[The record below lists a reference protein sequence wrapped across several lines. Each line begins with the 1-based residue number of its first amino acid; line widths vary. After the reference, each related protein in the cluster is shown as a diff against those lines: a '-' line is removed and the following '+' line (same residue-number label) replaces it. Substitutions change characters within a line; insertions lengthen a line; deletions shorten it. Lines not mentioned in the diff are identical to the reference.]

1 MSTRAKQAKSKVL
14 ISESADAV
22 RISLEAEV
30 DALTDVLLG
39 LRRRVIT
46 LEDRVARLQ
55 ARIGPKRKTTRKVNT
70 ASCQGH

>member
-55 ARIGPKRKTTRKVNT
+55 ARVGPKRKTSHKANT
-70 ASCQGH
+70 ASRQDH